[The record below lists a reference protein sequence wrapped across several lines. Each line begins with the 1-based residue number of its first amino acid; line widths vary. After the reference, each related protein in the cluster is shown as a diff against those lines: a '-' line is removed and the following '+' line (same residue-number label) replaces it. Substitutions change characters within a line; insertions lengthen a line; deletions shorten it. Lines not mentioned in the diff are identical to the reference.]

1 MYEAYGYAVQY
12 KDMLNDENRDTVF
25 YVVGDVQKIYL
36 ENLKEMK
43 SKELELSSA
52 VYSSTVYATLTSA
65 ALLMLSFWE
74 ANLTDK
80 NN

>member
-65 ALLMLSFWE
+65 ALLMLSF
-74 ANLTDK
+74 
-80 NN
+80 